1 VLEALEGGCMRSSTT
16 GWLLLF
22 PTLLILFVMG
32 VVPFLFVLVLGFF
45 DWNVFAADPTL
56 RFAGVENYRRL
67 VFDTQFLTSI
77 WLTLKF
83 AFFVVVSEL
92 ILGYLLAQLLMR
104 DFPGKGLFRT
114 IHTLPLVVAPIAVGA
129 TWRLLTVP
137 GLGPIPYYL
146 DRWFGIDYRLGSFP
160 DQAFLTTVIMDIWH
174 WTPLVTLTML
184 AGLAALPKE
193 PFEQAQVDGA
203 NKFQVFWHITVP
215 LMKPVILTTV
225 FIRLMDALRTVDEV
239 WMLTGGGPAA
249 ATRYIGLYIWR
260 IVFPKTDY
268 GYGAAMSLLTL
279 YLTVVLCWLLYV
291 ALVQQRRPR
300 PRVGSG

>member
-1 VLEALEGGCMRSSTT
+1 MRSSTT

-32 VVPFLFVLVLGFF
+32 VVPFLYVLVLGFF
-45 DWNVFAADPTL
+45 DWNVFAADPSV

-67 VFDTQFLTSI
+67 VFDGPFLTSI

-92 ILGYLLAQLLMR
+92 ILGYFLAQLLMR

-203 NKFQVFWHITVP
+203 NRFQVFWHITLP
-215 LMKPVILTTV
+215 MIKPVILTTV

-279 YLTVVLCWLLYV
+279 YLTIVLCWLLYV

-300 PRVGSG
+300 AGNG

>member
-1 VLEALEGGCMRSSTT
+1 
-16 GWLLLF
+16 
-22 PTLLILFVMG
+22 
-32 VVPFLFVLVLGFF
+32 
-45 DWNVFAADPTL
+45 
-56 RFAGVENYRRL
+56 
-67 VFDTQFLTSI
+67 
-77 WLTLKF
+77 
-83 AFFVVVSEL
+83 VSQL
-92 ILGYLLAQLLMR
+92 ILGYFLAQLLMR

-146 DRWFGIDYRLGSFP
+146 DRWFGIDYRLGSFA

-203 NKFQVFWHITVP
+203 NKFQVFWHITLP

>member
-1 VLEALEGGCMRSSTT
+1 MRSSTT

-22 PTLLILFVMG
+22 PTLLILVVMG

-45 DWNVFAADPTL
+45 DWNVFAADPSL
-56 RFAGVENYRRL
+56 RFAGVGNYRRL
-67 VFDTQFLTSI
+67 VFDGPFLASI

-92 ILGYLLAQLLMR
+92 ILGYFLAQLLMR

-146 DRWFGIDYRLGSFP
+146 DRWFDIDYRMGSFP
-160 DQAFLTTVIMDIWH
+160 EQAFLTTVIMDIWH

-193 PFEQAQVDGA
+193 PLEQAQVDGA
-203 NKFQVFWHITVP
+203 NKFQVFWHITLP

-239 WMLTGGGPAA
+239 WMLTGGGPGA
-249 ATRYIGLYIWR
+249 ATRYVGLYIWR

-279 YLTVVLCWLLYV
+279 YLTIVLCWLLYV
-291 ALVQQRRPR
+291 GLVQQRRPAGG
-300 PRVGSG
+300 GS